1 MVNIF
6 ARFLNINTTQKKWMK
21 NVDES
26 KTRWNEKEMETT
38 KLCRVEEL
46 VLKVCYVIESLG

>member
-6 ARFLNINTTQKKWMK
+6 ARFLNINTKQKKEMK